1 MLAKSKQAKKLNLSC
16 LGRLD
21 YLLVVVLLVI
31 RVFYKKLLP
40 GLSIIVG
47 SNSQLVVKKQLFFG
61 DISIRGHLYIT

>member
-47 SNSQLVVKKQLFFG
+47 SNSQKVVEPL
-61 DISIRGHLYIT
+61 LL